1 MCLKLPCQNLHWWC
15 RQHQGPP
22 LTPGTGQSL
31 TPYTPCCC
39 SPGCCELPGLC
50 GCSPGQTGR
59 SFQLQCH
66 AATLRAGWWWTGHR
80 VSTLEKEGRTEGE
93 IWKEKNCWKIY
104 KKGRWSDSTWHESRL
119 YSKMFYQ
126 SVLYRKNTNK
136 IPLVSDQRYLVCVN
150 FNINHKRYCLC
161 PQYSRLS
168 RRVRVDFR
176 WV

>member
-80 VSTLEKEGRTEGE
+80 VSTLEKEGRKGE
-93 IWKEKNCWKIY
+93 IWKEKNCWKYIKREDEVIQHDMSQGY
-104 KKGRWSDSTWHESRL
+104 TPRCFIT
-119 YSKMFYQ
+119 
-126 SVLYRKNTNK
+126 VLYRKNTNN
-136 IPLVSDQRYLVCVN
+136 IPLVRTFVH